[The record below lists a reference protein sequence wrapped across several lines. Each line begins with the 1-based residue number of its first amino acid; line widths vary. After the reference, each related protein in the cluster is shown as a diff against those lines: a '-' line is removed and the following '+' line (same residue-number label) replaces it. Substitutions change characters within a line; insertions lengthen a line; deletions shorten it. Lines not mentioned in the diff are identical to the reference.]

1 MSNLEAGPGSFPV
14 KRAAIP
20 DHPENEQFAPAA
32 RMIAAAGQQAVT
44 EKEALTTEML
54 RQIYRLMLQDN
65 NLTRAYGKLI
75 EIDKAQDEPE
85 ESMAKKRKGSAVSQF
100 TDVEAAIEKQEKSCY
115 RQLEQSLAGHSSD
128 EARACSEWIRRA
140 KLPGHD

>member
-20 DHPENEQFAPAA
+20 GHPENEQFARTA

-65 NLTRAYGKLI
+65 NLMRAYGKLI
-75 EIDKAQDEPE
+75 EIDKAQDEP
-85 ESMAKKRKGSAVSQF
+85 GSPLPRRGKVPRCHNSRMSRRRSKSRRR
-100 TDVEAAIEKQEKSCY
+100 VAI
-115 RQLEQSLAGHSSD
+115 GSSSNLWPVIHPMKP
-128 EARACSEWIRRA
+128 EHVLS
-140 KLPGHD
+140 G